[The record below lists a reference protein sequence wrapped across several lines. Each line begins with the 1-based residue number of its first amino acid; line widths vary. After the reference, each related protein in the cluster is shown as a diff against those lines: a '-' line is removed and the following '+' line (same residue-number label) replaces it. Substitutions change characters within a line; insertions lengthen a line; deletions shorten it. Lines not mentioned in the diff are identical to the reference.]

1 MLKLLCIAAGVARAV
16 VLLVLLALAWR
27 MLATAPWP
35 LIALA
40 VVGLP
45 VAIWLHVVWWA
56 PKERQRQA
64 GPAHQTAGK

>member
-40 VVGLP
+40 VEGLP
-45 VAIWLHVVWWA
+45 VAVWLHVAWWA

-64 GPAHQTAGK
+64 WLAQHAVGK